1 MGKDARLHALEVL
14 AIDRIHIG
22 NLRREW
28 PNEARQMDI
37 PTVGLDRTW
46 TDISA
51 EADLSLEVL
60 YRMLPVLE
68 KQGEIRDTSDTV
80 VLLDRSTRPR
90 SPATKKSI

>member
-1 MGKDARLHALEVL
+1 MLWKYWLSTASTL
-14 AIDRIHIG
+14 AIF
-22 NLRREW
+22 
-28 PNEARQMDI
+28 EATGPI
-37 PTVGLDRTW
+37 KPGKWISPTVVMDRTW

-51 EADLSLEVL
+51 EADLSLEVF